1 LTTDSDI
8 AFMTAAIERA
18 KLSRHEDGP
27 PRPKVGAVLVNE
39 GKELGSAHRG
49 ELALGDHAEF
59 GLLDKK
65 LTHDKVAG
73 GTLYT
78 TLEPCTVRN
87 PEKIPCAERIAS
99 RRLRRVVIGMLDPN
113 QLICG
118 KGVRLLR
125 SRGIDVDLFPS
136 SLMAQVED
144 QNRDFIRHQE
154 SIGQFNVEIAKS
166 KLINPRFEDDLA
178 RLDGSFKVEAIASS
192 DTVFIIPGHTIF
204 AEVLDRYTCGQLREA
219 IDIHGQGHPF
229 KRAIIVSAETWKY
242 SNWLTEKCPAISIG
256 GPGPNEITKEW
267 LDAAKVKGVQPFPI
281 GSGHVIYLSEPRP
294 RAALYGPLAA
304 DTKAAVERYIADP
317 RGLKEFLAN
326 CWR

>member
-1 LTTDSDI
+1 
-8 AFMTAAIERA
+8 MTAAIERA
-18 KLSRHEDGP
+18 KLSRHEAGP
-27 PRPKVGAVLVNE
+27 PRPKVGALLVNG

-59 GLLDKK
+59 DLLEGK
-65 LTHDKVAG
+65 LAHDKVAG

-87 PEKIPCAERIAS
+87 PPKICCAERIAS
-99 RRLRRVVIGMLDPN
+99 RRLARVVIGMLDPN
-113 QLICG
+113 QRICG
-118 KGVRLLR
+118 KGIRLLR

-136 SLMAQVED
+136 NLMAQVED

-154 SIGQFNVEIAKS
+154 SIGQSNVEIAKS

-178 RLDGSFKVEAIASS
+178 RLDGSFRVDAVATT
-192 DTVFIIPGHTIF
+192 DTVFVIAADTIVS
-204 AEVLDRYTCGQLREA
+204 ELLDRCACGLLREE
-219 IDIHGQGHPF
+219 IDSNGRGHPF
-229 KRAIIVSAETWKY
+229 KRAIIVSAKIWKTT
-242 SNWLTEKCPAISIG
+242 NWFTEKCPAISVG

-267 LDAAKVKGVQPFPI
+267 LETAKLKGVQPFPI
-281 GSGHVIYLSEPRP
+281 GTGHGIYLSEPRP

-304 DTKAAVERYIADP
+304 DTKAAVEGYIAEP